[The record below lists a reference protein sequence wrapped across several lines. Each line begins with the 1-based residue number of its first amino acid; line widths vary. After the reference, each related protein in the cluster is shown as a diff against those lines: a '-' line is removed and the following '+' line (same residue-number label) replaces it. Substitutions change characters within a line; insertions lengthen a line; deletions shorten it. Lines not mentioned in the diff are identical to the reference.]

1 MRKQSYIMTRVAMSD
16 EEYHE
21 LRLIA
26 LAEHEPVAQ
35 LIAVI
40 LRKWMTRR
48 KNKSPVCVGES
59 DDSM

>member
-1 MRKQSYIMTRVAMSD
+1 MSD